1 MPTTIKTHHVEKL
14 SSLWNKC
21 NQENISYA
29 IHFCHN
35 IQKEIAD
42 AFQQIMTE
50 ELQSFSP
57 HVAPLLQKD
66 GRRVDSS
73 EYHRTNRHKDVS
85 VKNTKLNIADF
96 PLDEL
101 CPEIQR
107 ESWIPDEETAML
119 TIDGEESS
127 QATIDDKWAIDPAAW
142 ELSQN
147 PWLNTAINE
156 THTFTNM
163 GEMVP
168 KSISLNFSQ
177 RANLAHERQK
187 KKKSWGEPN

>member
-107 ESWIPDEETAML
+107 ES
-119 TIDGEESS
+119 
-127 QATIDDKWAIDPAAW
+127 
-142 ELSQN
+142 
-147 PWLNTAINE
+147 
-156 THTFTNM
+156 
-163 GEMVP
+163 
-168 KSISLNFSQ
+168 
-177 RANLAHERQK
+177 
-187 KKKSWGEPN
+187 